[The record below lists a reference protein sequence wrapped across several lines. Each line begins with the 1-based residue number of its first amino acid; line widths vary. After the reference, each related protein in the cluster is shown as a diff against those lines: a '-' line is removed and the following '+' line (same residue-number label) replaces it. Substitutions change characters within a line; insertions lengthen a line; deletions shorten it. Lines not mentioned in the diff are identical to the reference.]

1 LLLVSDR
8 WRWRPEPWWL
18 GAGLLLGAAAGVPV
32 GALWGMLLFALPG
45 EPLVGLAVGG
55 SFGLMYGA
63 FVGLGVGALL
73 AVVVGR
79 DRPLPSARR
88 LATLG
93 GLLATPVLVVGLLAA
108 RGLAVNSWAV
118 PLLVMSALAGAL
130 SCRWV
135 AGKMPDRPR
144 VVRR

>member
-1 LLLVSDR
+1 MSDR

-18 GAGLLLGAAAGVPV
+18 GAGLLLGAAAGIPV
-32 GALWGMLLFALPG
+32 GALWGLLLLLLPG

-55 SFGLMYGA
+55 SFGLVYGA
-63 FVGLGVGALL
+63 FVGLAVGLVL

-79 DRPLPSARR
+79 DRPLADARR
-88 LATLG
+88 RATSV
-93 GLLATPVLVVGLLAA
+93 GLLATPVLVVGLLASM
-108 RGLAVNSWAV
+108 GLPVDSWAV

-130 SCRWV
+130 TCRWV
-135 AGKMPDRPR
+135 AGKMPDRPH